1 LSDLL
6 PVSLFFFKDPESHNK
21 KSLKKFKTEENILL
35 LQSLSDFFKTISNF
49 NSIALKDSLEKI
61 IFKKEWSF
69 GKTLGLLRL
78 AMVGEL
84 SGPDLF
90 SLMQELKK
98 ETCIKRIATLLE
110 VLKT

>member
-1 LSDLL
+1 
-6 PVSLFFFKDPESHNK
+6 
-21 KSLKKFKTEENILL
+21 
-35 LQSLSDFFKTISNF
+35 
-49 NSIALKDSLEKI
+49 
-61 IFKKEWSF
+61 
-69 GKTLGLLRL
+69 
-78 AMVGEL
+78 MVGEL